1 MHTGLE
7 RPSRKLGKETGRG
20 RSGTGCPS
28 ADLVEKKISMLEA
41 AKTRAVEAAERA
53 KSEAKAAAERA
64 VAAASNASARMSDSN
79 LRESIE
85 RQMQISRQHCSQ

>member
-1 MHTGLE
+1 
-7 RPSRKLGKETGRG
+7 
-20 RSGTGCPS
+20 
-28 ADLVEKKISMLEA
+28 MLEA

-53 KSEAKAAAERA
+53 KSEAKAAAERAKASA